1 MRSIDNMP
9 TESERNNNP
18 SEFLP
23 PDDRSLS
30 PPITNNI
37 SGLTYG
43 LTYNPNESIRSP
55 LSPTNFVFDQ
65 CAGLSNGY
73 YSTVN
78 GITDFT
84 AYNDYIHY
92 AGGLPKT
99 PTKFNVFNNLIKATQ
114 RFEIYS
120 RKYRT

>member
-1 MRSIDNMP
+1 MP
-9 TESERNNNP
+9 TASETGNNP

-23 PDDRSLS
+23 PNDRSLF

-43 LTYNPNESIRSP
+43 IKYMPNNDNRSP
-55 LSPTNFVFDQ
+55 LSPTNLIFDQ
-65 CAGLSNGY
+65 CQGLSNGY
-73 YSTVN
+73 PSIVN

-92 AGGLPKT
+92 ADGLKT
-99 PTKFNVFNNLIKATQ
+99 PKKFNVFNNLIKANE

-120 RKYRT
+120 RQYRT